1 MKYWSI
7 NYPGDSGE
15 DIVETLSEE
24 EILEQYYTYWSGK
37 MIEKYGQKEFEK
49 TWSTQE
55 CIEDWVVVHCAWE
68 SK

>member
-15 DIVETLSEE
+15 DIVETLSEK
-24 EILEQYYTYWSGK
+24 EILEQYYPYWSGK

-49 TWSTQE
+49 TWSKQE
-55 CIEDWVVVHCAWE
+55 CIEDWVVVHWAWE
-68 SK
+68 SE